1 MVLGAACPS
10 PRTAPA
16 CRGRPT
22 RSPIGVRRGLW
33 PAVVL
38 GAVLLPG
45 TSRAQSAGDGVV
57 RGTVRT
63 DAGIPLGGVQLRVVP
78 VAGGALRAET
88 DEDGRVQL
96 ARVPA
101 GPAWVQLRRLGY
113 RPESLAVT
121 VTPGTPVEVAPRMVR
136 AVVELA
142 AVVVTGRAEV
152 AGPMA
157 GFFRRQQQ
165 GHGRFFTAADV
176 ERRNPIQ
183 FTDLL
188 RGVPGI
194 RIEQRGL
201 NTAVRIRGNRCAPLV
216 WLDGQAMGAG
226 EVDLDAFDPRTFEGI
241 EIYGGGASVPA
252 EFQRNFLM
260 SSSCGTLLLWSK
272 RGEPRA
278 RRRAKDALTPA
289 AQIAL
294 WLERGEV
301 FAARDVDRPAVLDSA
316 AVVRPV
322 YPDSLFEARA
332 SGALLAEFVV
342 DAKGDVELDSYN
354 VVTTTHPQLVLPVR
368 NALRDQ
374 RFAPAQRGGERVRQ
388 VVQQPFTFVPDSTAR
403 RRK

>member
-1 MVLGAACPS
+1 
-10 PRTAPA
+10 
-16 CRGRPT
+16 
-22 RSPIGVRRGLW
+22 
-33 PAVVL
+33 
-38 GAVLLPG
+38 
-45 TSRAQSAGDGVV
+45 
-57 RGTVRT
+57 
-63 DAGIPLGGVQLRVVP
+63 
-78 VAGGALRAET
+78 
-88 DEDGRVQL
+88 
-96 ARVPA
+96 
-101 GPAWVQLRRLGY
+101 
-113 RPESLAVT
+113 
-121 VTPGTPVEVAPRMVR
+121 
-136 AVVELA
+136 
-142 AVVVTGRAEV
+142 
-152 AGPMA
+152 
-157 GFFRRQQQ
+157 
-165 GHGRFFTAADV
+165 V

>member
-1 MVLGAACPS
+1 MRSGTAGPS
-10 PRTAPA
+10 LRTAPA
-16 CRGRPT
+16 SRGRTP
-22 RSPIGVRRGLW
+22 RGRRARW
-33 PAVVL
+33 V
-38 GAVLLPG
+38 AVLLGALLPG
-45 TSRAQSAGDGVV
+45 AAPAQSAGDGVV

-63 DAGIPLGGVQLRVVP
+63 ETGIPLGGVQLRVVP
-78 VAGGALRAET
+78 AAGGALRAES

-121 VTPGTPVEVAPRMVR
+121 ITPGTPVEVAPRMVR
-136 AVVELA
+136 TVVELT
-142 AVVVTGRAEV
+142 AVVVKGRSEV

-165 GHGRFFTAADV
+165 GHGRFFTAAEV

-194 RIEQRGL
+194 RIEQRGM
-201 NTAVRIRGNRCAPLV
+201 NTAVRIRGSRCAPLV

-301 FAARDVDRPAVLDSA
+301 FAARDVDRPAALDSA

-332 SGALLAEFVV
+332 PGALLAEFVV
-342 DAKGDVELDSYN
+342 NAKGDVELDSYN
-354 VVTTTHPQLVLPVR
+354 VVTTTHTQLVVPVR

-374 RFAPAQRGGERVRQ
+374 RFAPAERGGQRVRQ